1 MAGRPGFFG
10 ALRQGDADR
19 GPEFGADS
27 EPLTL
32 SMPVIR
38 FGDPEPRGNGLP
50 GFDPIW
56 GTLGPPASPTAE
68 QWSSN
73 DTDPELDGPAVDV
86 EMFGDGFQITGR
98 LHTGQFDRLSDW
110 LNMQTGF
117 IKVQDASLTRLGRAN
132 GPDPDNQRGM
142 LWVRLNQVVFIA
154 ERALVQ
160 QARPGA
166 VVVQKQRRTV
176 TAVTPGYTL
185 HGNLHVHAHGSMKQ
199 YLESP
204 DPRFIPLT
212 DVSVRWLSDPTLM
225 NRFPFGLINR
235 DQLITVLDDPAAGT
249 VESPDAD
256 AEEPE
261 HAMPLQRRW
270 GAA

>member
-10 ALRQGDADR
+10 ALRQQGDADR
-19 GPEFGADS
+19 APDFGADS
-27 EPLTL
+27 DPLTTSL
-32 SMPVIR
+32 PVIR
-38 FGDPEPRGNGLP
+38 FGDPEPRENSLP

-56 GTLGPPASPTAE
+56 GTLGPPAAPSAE
-68 QWSSN
+68 SWSQ
-73 DTDPELDGPAVDV
+73 DADPDLEGPAVDV

-117 IKVQDASLTRLGRAN
+117 IKVQDACLTRLGRAN

-176 TAVTPGYTL
+176 TVVTPGYTL

-204 DPRFIPLT
+204 DPHFIPLT
-212 DVSVRWLSDPTLM
+212 DVNVRWLSDPSLV

-235 DQLITVLDDPAAGT
+235 EQLITVLDDPSSTTGDSQVA
-249 VESPDAD
+249 E

-261 HAMPLQRRW
+261 HALPLRRW